1 MTQGYT
7 NLILPDYIEQEEPE
21 EKVIWKPLP
30 GSQTL
35 SLSCPA
41 SVILT
46 HGTRGPGKR
55 IANETPVLT
64 STGWKNA
71 GDITYDD
78 KLVAIDGTF
87 CSISGIFPCKD
98 RPLYNVEFYDGTVIE
113 ADDEHRWLTL
123 NNKTGYREGW
133 KVRTTEQLRKMSVG
147 CSVPYIKGAVDGAKW
162 EGEDP
167 YAIGYI
173 IANGTTASA
182 STTVY
187 SIDDEILEYFVNT
200 HGWYRYKYEQTAMR
214 ACCPRAQHKMWVN
227 AVGGNKTAEFKSVPP
242 AMLRADPHTR
252 LRLLQGLMDGD
263 GYCDSPS
270 KSEYKTVSLQLAK
283 DVVEL
288 VQSLG
293 GRAKWHYQDTSNQ
306 VGALSSRGYV
316 YRVKISHH
324 NMFNPFW
331 VKRKASKVG
340 QQKKFLTRGIKSI
353 TYSRHG
359 DGVCFAVDHPDHCFV
374 IKDYVVT
381 HNTDGQLMRFRR
393 FVGQGYGK
401 YLRGIIFDREYK
413 NLDDIVS
420 KSRRWFPEF
429 NDGAEFKTA
438 KSDYKWVWPTGEELL
453 FRTLKDP
460 KDYWAYHGQE
470 FCPHVDTIVKT
481 QLGYVRIGDVKEGD
495 SILTPSG
502 FRKVTK
508 TLPVKTKDCFTIR
521 FTTDSN
527 HTFTQTVSNTHKFM
541 DGLRNWVAKGD
552 LRSVSVFNQFTDN
565 VDLYGHPYTKA
576 PLHSRYV
583 RDVINVDVVDCGQQP
598 TRDIE
603 VSDVNCYLTFGDNL
617 DPRVAVANKNC
628 WIGWNELTKYPTDEL
643 FEAMMSCNRSS
654 FRPEDHPI
662 RDSDGKIIGYPPPI
676 PLEVFATT
684 NPFGP
689 GHNWVKKR
697 FIDKS
702 KPGEIL
708 QTAVDVF
715 NPRTQQRETFI
726 KTQCHIF
733 GSYRE
738 NVYLDPQYVAELEA
752 IQDPNKRAAWLGGSW
767 DITSGGMFDDVWSST
782 DNIVAPFMIPNS
794 WRIFRSYDHG
804 QSKPFS
810 VGWWAESDGSDY
822 ELPNG
827 KVVSSVRG
835 DLFRI
840 AEWYGWT
847 GKQNQGLRM
856 ISTDI
861 AKGIIERELAMGIH
875 SRVKPGPADNA
886 IWNVDDG
893 NSIADKMEQKVKIN
907 GVTYKG
913 VEWTKSDKVAGS
925 RKAHWEV
932 MRISMKNAHR
942 RYVKMPDGA
951 RCQIPREEPGL
962 FVFSNCA
969 RFIDLIPS
977 MPRDEVDQ
985 DDIDTNCEDH
995 IADETGYAV
1004 ASTALYKVYKNIKGI

>member
-46 HGTRGPGKR
+46 HGTRGPGK
-55 IANETPVLT
+55 
-64 STGWKNA
+64 
-71 GDITYDD
+71 
-78 KLVAIDGTF
+78 
-87 CSISGIFPCKD
+87 
-98 RPLYNVEFYDGTVIE
+98 
-113 ADDEHRWLTL
+113 
-123 NNKTGYREGW
+123 
-133 KVRTTEQLRKMSVG
+133 
-147 CSVPYIKGAVDGAKW
+147 
-162 EGEDP
+162 
-167 YAIGYI
+167 
-173 IANGTTASA
+173 
-182 STTVY
+182 
-187 SIDDEILEYFVNT
+187 
-200 HGWYRYKYEQTAMR
+200 
-214 ACCPRAQHKMWVN
+214 
-227 AVGGNKTAEFKSVPP
+227 
-242 AMLRADPHTR
+242 
-252 LRLLQGLMDGD
+252 
-263 GYCDSPS
+263 
-270 KSEYKTVSLQLAK
+270 
-283 DVVEL
+283 
-288 VQSLG
+288 
-293 GRAKWHYQDTSNQ
+293 
-306 VGALSSRGYV
+306 
-316 YRVKISHH
+316 
-324 NMFNPFW
+324 
-331 VKRKASKVG
+331 
-340 QQKKFLTRGIKSI
+340 
-353 TYSRHG
+353 
-359 DGVCFAVDHPDHCFV
+359 
-374 IKDYVVT
+374 
-381 HNTDGQLMRFRR
+381 TDGQLMRFRR

-495 SILTPSG
+495 TILTPSG
-502 FRKVTK
+502 MQKIK
-508 TLPVKTKDCFTIR
+508 TVLPVRIKDGVCAEFVNAYGVR
-521 FTTDSN
+521 LFQQRQS
-527 HTFTQTVSNTHKFM
+527 VTHKLLTNDTIAVSRLLETF
-541 DGLRNWVAKGD
+541 LSHLQCLD
-552 LRSVSVFNQFTDN
+552 LCYLCEDLSQLDRSVFPETLAFDDFDVCTSIVKELCSKLYDLSEKIRQSLGVSHPLPPYSIFDPCDDPKTCNRYASLVQGLGSYDEVCFRQPLNFEQLQQLFYVVRELFEPLVLSDVFSQQMSNLHRFYEVFYELCQVRTVGSKVHNLDLLQHSARQIQHLHCLLQTSDVLVSAH
-565 VDLYGHPYTKA
+565 VDFEKPQDFQWCCYSDYDLHGEQLREDKEIVAGVVLLQNDVEESNRPSLHLGGVDGVQGRNLCGEISFPHPYLENK
-576 PLHSRYV
+576 RV
-583 RDVINVDVVDCGQQP
+583 RTDLKVRHEFVKYSACGSIP
-598 TRDIE
+598 TVDIE
-603 VSDVNCYLTFGDNL
+603 VENDNCYVTFGESFEHL
-617 DPRVAVANKNC
+617 SLGSVNKNC

-942 RYVKMPDGA
+942 RYVKMPDGT